1 MTLSEQ
7 NNKHLQHLTFS
18 LFLFFFFFSFPHNS
32 LLIDLIVKSNV
43 IAYKQTS
50 IFFDFLFPTLL
61 GYHLLQTYLTTV
73 DVSSQFCLLTSAH
86 SILFTSVIIISSAC
100 NQGTLS
106 HRLQPGWCSRVY
118 TSTGPGD
125 SCT

>member
-18 LFLFFFFFSFPHNS
+18 LFLFFFSFPHNS

-61 GYHLLQTYLTTV
+61 GYHFLQTFLTNV
-73 DVSSQFCLLTSAH
+73 DVSSQFCLLTFAH

-106 HRLQPGWCSRVY
+106 HRHLQPGWCSRVY

>member
-18 LFLFFFFFSFPHNS
+18 LFLFFFSFPHNS

-61 GYHLLQTYLTTV
+61 GYHFLQTFLTNV
-73 DVSSQFCLLTSAH
+73 DVSSQFCPDLCSLYTVH
-86 SILFTSVIIISSAC
+86 LGDHHLQC
-100 NQGTLS
+100 
-106 HRLQPGWCSRVY
+106 LQPGDTFS
-118 TSTGPGD
+118 
-125 SCT
+125 